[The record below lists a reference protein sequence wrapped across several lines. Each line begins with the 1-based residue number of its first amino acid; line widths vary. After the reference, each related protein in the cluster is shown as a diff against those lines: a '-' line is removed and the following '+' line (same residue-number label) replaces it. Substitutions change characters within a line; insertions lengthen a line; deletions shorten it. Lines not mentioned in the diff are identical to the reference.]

1 MRKAE
6 SDYMD
11 IIIKSGGL
19 VNYQELM
26 MMPVNSIVLLVERLN
41 AANEEKKQAMEAAK
55 SGRR

>member
-1 MRKAE
+1 
-6 SDYMD
+6 MD